1 MKKQMLGIFAMAVL
15 TLVVLAAP
23 VRADEVRLH
32 GATTVIDRLII
43 PYLAAVEKATGHK
56 LEIVGNASGKG
67 LVDLMEGRCDASLS
81 SEPLEI
87 ALAAART
94 AGKDIDGGKLQ
105 FQVAM
110 HDEIVFIVNPGNPVN
125 SLTWEQIRDIHTG
138 KIKNWK
144 KVGGKDA
151 PITVFTDTVTGGT
164 RAMIKQVVMGG
175 ADFTSSA
182 VVLTTVKKVGDMVA
196 ADTTGFGGLGKG
208 FVDASRVKIVQTKK
222 VERPLGFITVGAP
235 TAKVAKVI
243 DAFKAE
249 AKKAGNK

>member
-1 MKKQMLGIFAMAVL
+1 MKKQPFVIFVL
-15 TLVVLAAP
+15 TVLPLFALAAP
-23 VRADEVRLH
+23 VRAEEVRLH
-32 GATTVIDRLII
+32 GATTVIDRLIN
-43 PYLAAVEKATGHK
+43 PYMAAVEKATGHN
-56 LEIVGNASGKG
+56 LEIVGNATGKG
-67 LVDLMEGRCDASLS
+67 LVDLVEGRCDASLS
-81 SEPLEI
+81 AEPLEI
-87 ALAAART
+87 ALSAAKT
-94 AGKDIDGGKLQ
+94 AGKEIDGGKLQ
-105 FQVAM
+105 FRVAM
-110 HDEIVFIVNPGNPVN
+110 HDEIVFIVHPSNSVS

-151 PITVFTDTVTGGT
+151 PITLFTDTVTGGT

-182 VVLTTVKKVGDMVA
+182 VILTSVKKVGDMVA
-196 ADTTGFGGLGKG
+196 ADPTGFGGLGKG
-208 FVDASRVKIVQTKK
+208 FVDTSRAKIVQTKK

-235 TAKVAKVI
+235 TPKVAKVI

>member
-1 MKKQMLGIFAMAVL
+1 MKKQTLVIFAMAVL

-23 VRADEVRLH
+23 VRADQVRLH
-32 GATTVIDRLII
+32 GATTVVDRLIN
-43 PYLAAVEKATGHK
+43 PYLGSVEKATGHK
-56 LEIVGNASGKG
+56 LEIVGNATGKG
-67 LVDLMEGRCDASLS
+67 LVDLVEGRCDASMS

-87 ALAAART
+87 ALSAAKT
-94 AGKDIDGGKLQ
+94 AGKEIDGSKLQ

-110 HDEIVFIVNPGNPVN
+110 HDEIVFVVHPSNSVS

-144 KVGGKDA
+144 DVGGKDG
-151 PITVFTDTVTGGT
+151 PITVFSDTITGGT
-164 RAMIKQVVMGG
+164 RAMIKKVVLGG
-175 ADFTSSA
+175 ADFASTA
-182 VVLTTVKKVGDMVA
+182 VVLTSVKKVGDMVA
-196 ADTTGFGGLGKG
+196 ADPSGIGGLGKG
-208 FVDASRVKIVQTKK
+208 FVDTSRTKIVQTKK
-222 VERPLGFITVGAP
+222 IERPLGFITVGAP

>member
-1 MKKQMLGIFAMAVL
+1 MKKQMLVIFAMAVL
-15 TLVVLAAP
+15 TVVVLAAP

-32 GATTVIDRLII
+32 GATMVIDRLIN
-43 PYLAAVEKATGHK
+43 PYLAAVERATGHK
-56 LEIVGNASGKG
+56 LEIVGNATGKG
-67 LVDLMEGRCDASLS
+67 LVDLVEGRCDASLS

-87 ALAAART
+87 ALMAAKT
-94 AGKDIDGGKLQ
+94 AGKEIDGNKLQ
-105 FQVAM
+105 FSVALY
-110 HDEIVFIVNPGNPVN
+110 DEIVFIVHPSNPVS

-151 PITVFTDTVTGGT
+151 PITLFSDTVSGGT
-164 RAMIKQVVMGG
+164 RAMIKQIVMGG
-175 ADFTSSA
+175 ADIAASA
-182 VVLTTVKKVGDMVA
+182 VILSSVKKVGDRVA
-196 ADTTGFGGLGKG
+196 ADPTGFGGLGRG
-208 FVDASRVKIVQTKK
+208 FVDTSRMKIVLTKK

-249 AKKAGNK
+249 AKKAGK